1 MLRTLTENNK
11 VIVWTTFKND
21 IKIVE
26 KICKQLGIKYCLLSG
41 ELSGRDKERNIKQF
55 DSDDETR
62 IIIANRKAG
71 GIGVN
76 LVQAKYAIN
85 YSRNFSLEDEL
96 QSEARNYRGG
106 SEKFDSI
113 IKIDMVAK
121 DTIDEEIQQ
130 ALENKQTISDVILD
144 LKL

>member
-1 MLRTLTENNK
+1 MC
-11 VIVWTTFKND
+11 
-21 IKIVE
+21 E

-41 ELSGRDKERNIKQF
+41 ELSGRDKERNIREF
-55 DSDDETR
+55 SSDDETR

-71 GIGVN
+71 GIGIN
-76 LVQAKYAIN
+76 LVAAKYSIN

-113 IKIDMVAK
+113 IKVDFIAK

-130 ALENKQTISDVILD
+130 G
-144 LKL
+144 